1 MHKVLIN
8 SIFILSVLFFSFGAF
23 SQEPLIKAGEA
34 KSRKSNLAFPE
45 FNPAKL
51 GTNSSSKAPITKLKN
66 ATESALQLSSYFE
79 IMNPSAFL
87 ENTSKVSAK
96 PDSYEVGGFK
106 FDSWKT
112 IGAEFLLRGTY
123 EINGSEIELDVFLYQ
138 VDQKNLKLGKKYRTP
153 VSNSEQLGY
162 TLANDILQAVTGRG
176 GPFNTR
182 ILATVANQSGNKE
195 VVIMNWDGSGRNVIT
210 SDNNVNTSPNWS
222 PDNRKIIYS
231 HYTQR
236 QGSAQKNVTMF
247 IHDLETKKRSILSNK
262 NGTNTAGSFSPDGK
276 FVYLTISKNG
286 QPDIYKIN
294 LDGDQI
300 AHLTKGPSGA
310 MNVEAAVS
318 PNGSQIAFSSDRGG
332 KPMIYIMDND
342 GSNVKRL
349 TIHGNYNST
358 PAWSPDG
365 KKIAFTGEDG
375 KFTDVFIMNTDGT
388 DLQRITEAS
397 KSNGRRASNED
408 PSFSPDGRFIAYV
421 SNRHGNKQI
430 YITTVDGA
438 NEQRVT
444 NDAHNYFKPKWSKNI
459 D

>member
-1 MHKVLIN
+1 MHKLMV
-8 SIFILSVLFFSFGAF
+8 IFAVLFLSLNVF
-23 SQEPLIKAGEA
+23 SQEEPLIKAGEA
-34 KSRKSNLAFPE
+34 KSRKSNIAFPE
-45 FNPAKL
+45 FNPATL
-51 GTNSSSKAPITKLKN
+51 GTHASAKTTINKLKQ
-66 ATESALQLSSYFE
+66 AAESALKLSNYFD

-96 PDSYEVGGFK
+96 PESYEVGGFK
-106 FDSWKT
+106 FETWKT
-112 IGAEFLLRGTY
+112 IGTEFLIRGTY
-123 EINGSEIELDVFLYQ
+123 EINGSEIVLDVFLYQ
-138 VDQKNLKLGKKYRTP
+138 VDLKNLKLGKKYRTP
-153 VSNSEQLGY
+153 VSNAEQLGY

-182 ILATVANQSGNKE
+182 ILATVANNSGNKE
-195 VVIMNWDGSGRNVIT
+195 VVTMNWDGSGLNVIT
-210 SDNNVNTSPNWS
+210 SDRNVNTSPNWS
-222 PDNRKIIYS
+222 PDNKKIIYS
-231 HYTQR
+231 HYTKR
-236 QGSAQKNVTMF
+236 QGSAQQNVTMF
-247 IHDLETKKRSILSNK
+247 IHNLETKKRSILSNR

-294 LDGDQI
+294 LDGDQV
-300 AHLTKGPSGA
+300 AQLTKGPAGA

-318 PNGSQIAFSSDRGG
+318 PDGSKIAFSSDRGG
-332 KPMIYIMDND
+332 KPMIYVMDSD

-375 KFTDVFIMNTDGT
+375 NFTDIFIMNADGS
-388 DLQRITEAS
+388 DLQRVTEAR

-408 PSFSPDGRFIAYV
+408 PSFSPDGRFVVFV

-430 YITTVDGA
+430 YISTIDGA

-444 NDAHNYFKPKWSKNI
+444 NDTQNYFKPKWSKSFE
-459 D
+459 